1 MSLKRRPLVFQRAA
15 AVVAAAVLASSVF
28 SAPAQG
34 LGVALPLVAAQ
45 APRITQSSVV
55 MPGGVTRVNIVPTSN
70 GITQMELGQLKVS
83 FAVVPSRIAPELAM
97 VPDLLTADGIETDLQ
112 HAALL
117 SVHEVF
123 APLSI
128 TDIKTSPQIVADKI
142 GQRIQQRLDQAYNG
156 QSPYVINRVVLDDA
170 CVVKFGTVSE
180 LCTPAFVSQK
190 LAQRP
195 ERMASASRPKM

>member
-34 LGVALPLVAAQ
+34 LGVALPLVATQ
-45 APRITQSSVV
+45 APHITQSSVV
-55 MPGGVTRVNIVPTSN
+55 MPGGVTRVNILPTSN
-70 GITQMELGQLKVS
+70 GASQMELGQLKVA
-83 FAVVPSRIAPELAM
+83 FEVVPSRIAPELSM
-97 VPDLLTADGIETDLQ
+97 VSDLLSNEGIETDLQ

-128 TDIKTSPQIVADKI
+128 TDIKTSPQTVADKI

-156 QSPYVINRVVLDDA
+156 HSPYVIHSVVLNDA
-170 CVVKFGTVSE
+170 CVVKFGMVSE
-180 LCTPAFVSQK
+180 LCTPSFVSHK
-190 LAQRP
+190 LS
-195 ERMASASRPKM
+195 ERQTRVASAARPKM